1 MSTRDEADEAVD
13 QAVYG
18 LMAVH
23 GRAAGRPT
31 RIGVDFVSAATG
43 VAAAS
48 GRLAA
53 TISKLRGRAVS
64 RVHTARPSV
73 ALLTVSQYLAAGSAG
88 DPDHVERY
96 DRPGTPPPFT
106 TRDGHRVELETLDP
120 EPWRRFWTG
129 LGLAPAV
136 VDRGWRAFVPRYA
149 TASAPLPDELHI
161 AIAALSLLELF
172 TAATKTGV
180 AVQPVRSHADRL
192 GDGLDGPPWT
202 VTATGGPATRRPAAH
217 PGGLP
222 LAGLTVLEAGRRI
235 QGPLAA
241 HLLGLLGA
249 SVTRIEPAGGDPLRG
264 MPPMV
269 GDCSARF
276 LALNRGKQVV
286 QANLR
291 SASGRESVRELA
303 AGADVFLHNWAPG
316 KASELGLDSDDLIK
330 INPGLVYAYASGWGA
345 RRGPDAPPGT
355 DFTVQAYAGLGEH
368 LRPAGHPA
376 AGSLMTLLDVLGG
389 LVCAQGVL
397 AALVGRLRDGR
408 GRRVDS
414 SLLSS
419 ASLLQALQ
427 RSGHRPAQPVWG
439 PLDVPVPTA
448 DGHLVVPSGTPPG
461 LVDPTALRRL
471 PTAQAVAGLRSDGIS
486 AVRVCPDP
494 GELVRDPQVRP
505 LLDIDGCAFVRS
517 PWRFDP

>member
-1 MSTRDEADEAVD
+1 LSTFEEVTG
-13 QAVYG
+13 QAAYG

-31 RIGVDFVSAATG
+31 RIGVDFQSTAVE
-43 VAAAS
+43 VAADA

-53 TISKLRGRAVS
+53 TISDLRGLTVT
-64 RVHTARPSV
+64 RVQTSAPSV

-88 DPDHVERY
+88 DTEHVERF
-96 DRPGTPPPFT
+96 DQPGSPPPFT
-106 TRDGHRVELETLDP
+106 TGDGHRVELETLDP

-129 LGLAPAV
+129 LGLPPAV

-149 TASAPLPDELHI
+149 TAAAPLPVELHT
-161 AIAALSLLELF
+161 AIGTLTSAELVAA
-172 TAATKTGV
+172 AASAGV

-192 GDGLDGPPWT
+192 GDSGLDGPAWT
-202 VTATGGPATRRPAAH
+202 VTETGGRDPAHPAGH

-222 LAGLTVLEAGRRI
+222 LAGLTVVEAGRRI

-241 HLLGLLGA
+241 HVLGLLGA
-249 SVTRIEPAGGDPLRG
+249 RVIRIEPAGGDPLRG

-269 GDCSARF
+269 GACSARF

-286 QANLR
+286 EANLR
-291 SASGRESVRELA
+291 NPAGRDTVRELA
-303 AGADVFLHNWAPG
+303 ASADVFLHNWAPG
-316 KASELGLDSDDLIK
+316 KAAELGLDSQDLIK
-330 INPGLVYAYASGWGA
+330 INPGLVYAYASGWGDQ
-345 RRGPDAPPGT
+345 RGPDAPPGT

-368 LRPAGHPA
+368 LRPAGQPP

-389 LVCAQGVL
+389 LVSSQGVL
-397 AALVGRLRDGR
+397 AALAGRLRDGR

-414 SLLSS
+414 SLLS
-419 ASLLQALQ
+419 AAALLQRAQ
-427 RSGHRPAQPVWG
+427 TSGQQPSRPVWG
-439 PLDVPVPTA
+439 PLDVPLPTA
-448 DGHLVVPSGTPPG
+448 DGHLVVPAGTTPQQIDTEG
-461 LVDPTALRRL
+461 LRR
-471 PTAQAVAGLRSDGIS
+471 TSTVQALDGLRRDGIA

-494 GELVRDPQVRP
+494 GELATDPEVLP

-517 PWRFDP
+517 PWRFEQ